1 MAELA
6 VRVGAHVQ
14 PEQDVVVLAFDVEQ
28 APIARAVAEAAYAGG
43 ARFVSVLYWDQHV
56 KRSRLAHAPAATL
69 GFVPDWYESIVAE
82 CVARRSAL
90 VVVWGDPHRALLDD
104 IPSER
109 VASDQMPLTPSLL
122 QAVSQAQISWT
133 FIPGPCPG
141 LARAMLGEPDL
152 DRLWDVLT
160 PMLRLDAPDPVVA
173 WREHLARLADRAAA
187 LERHNFAAL
196 RFAGVRQTSRSASWS
211 RRVG

>member
-1 MAELA
+1 M
-6 VRVGAHVQ
+6 
-14 PEQDVVVLAFDVEQ
+14 
-28 APIARAVAEAAYAGG
+28 
-43 ARFVSVLYWDQHV
+43 YWDQHV

-160 PMLRLDAPDPVVA
+160 PMLRLDARTRW
-173 WREHLARLADRAAA
+173 WRGTNISLVSRIEPRRWSGTTSPHSVS
-187 LERHNFAAL
+187 
-196 RFAGVRQTSRSASWS
+196 AGVRQTSRSASWS